1 MAWETIMEKS
11 NIPAPVLDS
20 IRGLHAAY
28 LLTRGRALSIMPIM
42 ETATCDGGGDWAT
55 AQLRI
60 VEDYDTVEVSINFKN
75 RSDAL

>member
-1 MAWETIMEKS
+1 MEKS

-20 IRGLHAAY
+20 IREFHAAY
-28 LLTRGRALSIMPIM
+28 LLTREEALSIMPNL
-42 ETATCDGGGDWAT
+42 ETAHCDGGGDLAT

>member
-20 IRGLHAAY
+20 IRGLLTAY
-28 LLTRGRALSIMPIM
+28 LLTREEALSIMLNVV
-42 ETATCDGGGDWAT
+42 TAPCDSGGDLAT
-55 AQLRI
+55 ARLQI